1 MRRTMRQAW
10 PSLRRLPLRL
20 CKVRAVSFNYARTER
35 RFFDK
40 ELEADFRALEAAAP
54 GGAEVSIASRTRDEQ
69 TWLVAP
75 RSARPPRL
83 SPPLSPYLAAQRGRR
98 A

>member
-1 MRRTMRQAW
+1 M
-10 PSLRRLPLRL
+10 
-20 CKVRAVSFNYARTER
+20 RAVSFNYARTER

-54 GGAEVSIASRTRDEQ
+54 DGAEVSIASRTRDEQ

-75 RSARPPRL
+75 RSGIPPHI
-83 SPPLSPYLAAQRGRR
+83 SPYLPTSGSTEGPKSLEAEDVFLHAN
-98 A
+98 